1 MARKSNNTG
10 LLAATG
16 LLLGGFLLY
25 YLKDGAGSE
34 RNAALLPDEIEDNLD
49 RVVDELNRL
58 FGRRWVDRGI
68 AALEKSL
75 SAILPTPVVA
85 LVSVVHETEKWAERQ
100 RTMGRPVSGLQK
112 RRFAA
117 ARYAQS

>member
-1 MARKSNNTG
+1 MARNRNNTG

-85 LVSVVHETEKWAERQ
+85 LVSVVHETEKWAARQ